1 MRELMPASIPLPVL
15 LAIFLGA
22 LAVARLRTITK

>member
-1 MRELMPASIPLPVL
+1 MPTTIPLSAL

-22 LAVARLRTITK
+22 LAVARLRANRK